1 MKRVVITG
9 MGCVSPY
16 GIGVDALWRGLSE
29 GRSAIGEVPWM
40 REAKTQYRNGGG
52 LPGYLPDTYFSASEQ
67 MLYDR
72 ATQFAL
78 LACAEAWSQSGLGLT
93 EAEAANTAVYIGTA
107 VGGSDALDAAY
118 RDLYRDDCLTL
129 PPLTVPRAM
138 ANAAACHIGLRYKL
152 CGPSLT
158 ISTACASSTQAIGE
172 AFRLLRRGAIHAAVV
187 GGTDACLNPLVWR
200 AWESIR
206 AMAPDTCRPFSKGRR
221 GMVLG
226 EGAGVLVMETL
237 ESALARGAAIL
248 AEVLGYSTN
257 CDAGDIVKPS
267 ETGATRAMTEALREA
282 GLPSSEVDYVNA
294 HGTGT
299 LLNDRVETAAI
310 RRVLGAHADRIVASS
325 VKSAIGHLM
334 GAAGAVELI
343 AGLMAFERGLLPPTL
358 NYQDADPECDL
369 DCAPNAPR
377 ARRVNTMLKNSFAF
391 GGLNASLVL
400 RKLEPAA

>member
-9 MGCVSPY
+9 IGCVSPY
-16 GIGVDALWRGLSE
+16 GIGVESLWRGLSE
-29 GRSAIGEVPWM
+29 GRSAIGEIPWLL
-40 REAKTQYRNGGG
+40 EAKTQYHNGGG
-52 LPGYLPDTYFSASEQ
+52 LLDYLPDTYFSAAEQ
-67 MLYDR
+67 MLFDR

-78 LACAEAWSQSGLGLT
+78 LACAEAWRQAGLALT
-93 EAEAANTAVYIGTA
+93 ETEAARTAVYIGTA
-107 VGGSDALDAAY
+107 VGGSDALDAVY

-138 ANAAACHIGLRYKL
+138 ANAAASHIGLRYKL

-172 AFRLLRRGAIHAAVV
+172 AFRLLRYGAIHAAVA

-206 AMAPDTCRPFSKGRR
+206 AMAPDTCRPFSRGRR

-237 ESALARGAAIL
+237 ESAHARGATIL
-248 AEVLGYSTN
+248 AEVLGYSAN

-267 ETGATRAMTEALREA
+267 KIGAARAMAEALQDAE
-282 GLPSSEVDYVNA
+282 LPIAEIDYVNA

-310 RRVLGAHADRIVASS
+310 RQVLGTQADRIVASS

-343 AGLMAFERGLLPPTL
+343 AGLMTFKRGLVPPTM
-358 NYQDADPECDL
+358 NYQEADPECDL

-377 ARRVNTMLKNSFAF
+377 SQRVNAMLKNSFAF
-391 GGLNASLVL
+391 GGLNTSLVL
-400 RKLEPAA
+400 RNPEVAT